1 LTIGRG
7 VGTAIV
13 VVGIDQVGKHVLLE
27 HFGEVACVDRHERV
41 TAFFDLVLTCNRG
54 MSFGLFNT
62 GEGLSVP
69 LFSIAAVAIV
79 VILLVWLSRVHSDIL
94 ASAIGMIIGGAIG
107 NVIDRLRFGG
117 VVDFLYFHVGSWYW
131 PAFNFAD
138 SAICLGVLTMLFEGL
153 LARRR
158 GPPATTRDDP
168 LP

>member
-7 VGTAIV
+7 VGTAIAV
-13 VVGIDQVGKHVLLE
+13 VVVDQLSKHVLLE

-79 VILLVWLSRVHSDIL
+79 AILVFWLSRVRSDIL
-94 ASAIGMIIGGAIG
+94 ASAIGLIIGGAIG

-117 VVDFLYFHVGSWYW
+117 VIDFLYFHLGSWYW
-131 PAFNFAD
+131 PAFNCAD
-138 SAICLGVLTMLFEGL
+138 SAICLGVLIMLFEGF
-153 LARRR
+153 LARRSES
-158 GPPATTRDDP
+158 TRDDP
-168 LP
+168 LS